1 MSLLPTVLPAFVALS
16 TNMLS
21 RQELIKFGCVKL
33 ATQLLMKMGVRGNP
47 QHVYELCFVL
57 WTFSMQSEDT
67 GATDSVFH
75 GDFGE
80 QRELKRTF
88 TVSPTVATLV
98 EFYAAA
104 PSRKV
109 VRMIT
114 AVLHN
119 LAQSE
124 DDDLLVEIFSTNCLR
139 LLEGNMDQSK
149 SRFARDEELEE
160 DTKGLHELL
169 LSNHTELSS
178 FDRYKAE
185 LESGNLRWG
194 IVHTEQFWKDNHRF
208 MDANNW
214 LLLKLLISFLEHEDP
229 LVVMVALFDLGE
241 FCRFFPNG
249 RLIVKSLGG
258 KDLALGL
265 VQSEHAEIANHALT
279 CTSKIMVANWNAV
292 Q

>member
-1 MSLLPTVLPAFVALS
+1 
-16 TNMLS
+16 
-21 RQELIKFGCVKL
+21 
-33 ATQLLMKMGVRGNP
+33 
-47 QHVYELCFVL
+47 
-57 WTFSMQSEDT
+57 MQSEDT

-80 QRELKRTF
+80 QRELKRIF

-160 DTKGLHELL
+160 DTKG
-169 LSNHTELSS
+169 
-178 FDRYKAE
+178 
-185 LESGNLRWG
+185 
-194 IVHTEQFWKDNHRF
+194 V
-208 MDANNW
+208 
-214 LLLKLLISFLEHEDP
+214 
-229 LVVMVALFDLGE
+229 
-241 FCRFFPNG
+241 
-249 RLIVKSLGG
+249 SLCL
-258 KDLALGL
+258 D
-265 VQSEHAEIANHALT
+265 
-279 CTSKIMVANWNAV
+279 
-292 Q
+292 